1 MGLRWS
7 ESIGFTPKKARKSFL
22 PCSLHEESVI
32 LIITHVLQLH
42 TDQDLPARTIFF
54 FPSFSRWSWSSVPVK
69 ELGCVLWITY
79 KQTPIGIKSLSHFTY
94 SALHQDRLL
103 PWSLHTFSPSLGISS
118 SNSSASSVPGVNSG
132 APSGVLCF
140 TCTTSPPASRYFCST
155 AEMFARDSFTLE
167 IARRPWSYSF

>member
-1 MGLRWS
+1 M
-7 ESIGFTPKKARKSFL
+7 GFTPNKARKAFL
-22 PCSLHEESVI
+22 PCSLHEESVN
-32 LIITHVLQLH
+32 LIIAHVLQLH

-54 FPSFSRWSWSSVPVK
+54 FPSFSRWSWRSVPVK
-69 ELGCVLWITY
+69 ELGCDLLITY
-79 KQTPIGIKSLSHFTY
+79 DQTPISSNSRPQFTC
-94 SALHQDRLL
+94 SVRHQDLLL
-103 PWSLHTFSPSLGISS
+103 PWNIHTFSPSLGINS